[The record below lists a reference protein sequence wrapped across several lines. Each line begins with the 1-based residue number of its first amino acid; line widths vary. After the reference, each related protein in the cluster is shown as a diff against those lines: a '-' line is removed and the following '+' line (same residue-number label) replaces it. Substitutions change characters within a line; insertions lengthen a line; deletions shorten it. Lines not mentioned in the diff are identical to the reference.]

1 MVETGQGMSGIVVI
15 EQRGSHLLVARGDR
29 FAVLERRRGR
39 IYDVCGGGR
48 REFDDTPMGMAAAVG
63 DGWTDEGAARRL
75 FDEAARRGDDLA
87 ERLW

>member
-15 EQRGSHLLVARGDR
+15 EQRGSHLLVACGDR
-29 FAVLERRRGR
+29 FAVLERRGGR
-39 IYDVCGGGR
+39 IYDVRGGR